1 MMGTGERPPAARPG
15 RSPLARDRG
24 ARGRAPS
31 DRPARRLESRARAR
45 ALQALYAWDVR
56 SSATEGQSARRTPA
70 PRTDRL
76 PLIADAVWDD
86 LAVAPDERRAAARLI
101 REVADRLPEV
111 DQALTHAAT
120 NWRLARMGVID
131 RSVLRLATAEL
142 ASGSTPARVVI
153 TEAVHL
159 AERYGTTQ
167 SAQFV
172 NGVLDAVARQ
182 MDRL

>member
-1 MMGTGERPPAARPG
+1 
-15 RSPLARDRG
+15 
-24 ARGRAPS
+24 
-31 DRPARRLESRARAR
+31 
-45 ALQALYAWDVR
+45 
-56 SSATEGQSARRTPA
+56 
-70 PRTDRL
+70 
-76 PLIADAVWDD
+76 
-86 LAVAPDERRAAARLI
+86 VAPDERRAATRLI
-101 REVADRLPEV
+101 RDVADRMPEI

-120 NWRLARMGVID
+120 NWRLARMAVMD

-142 ASGSTPARVVI
+142 ASGTTPARVVI

>member
-1 MMGTGERPPAARPG
+1 M
-15 RSPLARDRG
+15 
-24 ARGRAPS
+24 
-31 DRPARRLESRARAR
+31 
-45 ALQALYAWDVR
+45 
-56 SSATEGQSARRTPA
+56 
-70 PRTDRL
+70 
-76 PLIADAVWDD
+76 
-86 LAVAPDERRAAARLI
+86 
-101 REVADRLPEV
+101 PEI
-111 DQALTHAAT
+111 DQVLTHAAT
-120 NWRLARMGVID
+120 NWRLARMAVMD